1 MEGGEEIA
9 GSRGGGLIYCPAMY
23 ADDRIKDFLE
33 SVAAKRPT
41 PGGGSV
47 SALVGS
53 LGAALGVM
61 TARFSSNAEAEQ
73 GLDALKNELVA
84 LADADAEAYGLVSS
98 AMSLPKD
105 SDDTKR
111 RRKEAL
117 QAALGDASEVPLKG
131 MAMCA
136 KGLDLLA
143 VLGPSCNKH
152 LVSDLAAACGFLW
165 AALEGCG
172 ENVRINSG
180 SLSDKAR
187 GAALEGE
194 RERLQ
199 KLGAEARD
207 RVRKAVE
214 KVYAG
219 K

>member
-1 MEGGEEIA
+1 MR
-9 GSRGGGLIYCPAMY
+9 RGGLLYCPAMY

-47 SALVGS
+47 SAVVGA

-61 TARFSSNAEAEQ
+61 TARFSSHAEAEQ

-117 QAALGDASEVPLKG
+117 QAALADAAEVPLKG
-131 MAMCA
+131 MGMCA

-143 VLGPSCNKH
+143 ALASACNKH
-152 LVSDLAAACGFLW
+152 LVSDLAGACGFLW

-172 ENVRINSG
+172 ENVRINAG
-180 SLSDKAR
+180 SLADKPR
-187 GAALEGE
+187 GAALEAE
-194 RERLQ
+194 RARLQ
-199 KLGAEARD
+199 KLGADARD

-214 KVYAG
+214 SVYAG